1 MSWRGILAAVLI
13 VCAIFGARQFS
24 KAQQSTDSKA
34 QQNTDSK
41 AQQDTHSNEEVEI
54 CRGKNS
60 FTYEADGKRYSLPFE
75 VVDGQAVVEGDIVF
89 GQATDVL
96 NGGANNVVPV
106 VPDYVRGEPKR
117 WESNLLP
124 YIIDA
129 SVTAAD
135 RAVIQQAI
143 MAWQRATNVRFRQLS
158 GARDWKLEN
167 YVKFSGQKNQCSSNS
182 LGIKQRLS
190 GKVNEE
196 DSINVVEVAGCGQNW
211 GRIAHEIG
219 HVLGLGHQ
227 HTRGN
232 RDDYITILWSNI
244 DGPKQFCRVIWDQ
257 QALANTA
264 YDYDSIMHYASTQAA
279 KRSSDCKKVIYDGKQ
294 ECLSFLPNQ
303 AKLEQQRQTL
313 GSNVEPGQRDHLSAG
328 DIALV
333 NILYP
338 ASPPP
343 PSPAEPCVRTTT
355 TSIKVGDLTTTT
367 TTNTEP
373 CSPRS
378 PNTITEPR
386 PDHPECCQDRSGAG
400 RCRPDVCPASRVSW
414 PRPDRWCRPGWCRPR
429 PRRHCDGWIEDG
441 WQRPPF
447 DDRDGDRW

>member
-1 MSWRGILAAVLI
+1 MWRGILAAVLI
-13 VCAIFGARQFS
+13 VAAIIGARQFS
-24 KAQQSTDSKA
+24 KAQQDTSG
-34 QQNTDSK
+34 K
-41 AQQDTHSNEEVEI
+41 AQQDPSSNEEVEI
-54 CRGKNS
+54 CRGKDS

-75 VVDGQAVVEGDIVF
+75 VVDDQAVVEGDIVF

-96 NGGANNVVPV
+96 NGGANYVVPV

-129 SVTAAD
+129 SVTASD

-143 MAWQRATNVRFRQLS
+143 MAWQRATNIRFRQLS

-211 GRIAHEIG
+211 GRIAHQIG
-219 HVLGLGHQ
+219 HVLGLGHE
-227 HTRGN
+227 HSRGG

-294 ECLSFLPNQ
+294 DCLAFLPNQ
-303 AKLEQQRQTL
+303 EKLEQQRQTV

-343 PSPAEPCVRTTT
+343 PSPAQPCVRSTTTSVKVGDRTTT
-355 TSIKVGDLTTTT
+355 TTA
-367 TTNTEP
+367 NTEP

-378 PNTITEPR
+378 QKTITEPR
-386 PDHPECCQDRSGAG
+386 PDRPRCCQDRWGAG
-400 RCRPDVCPASRVSW
+400 RFCRPDGCPAIRVSW

-441 WQRPPF
+441 WERPPF
-447 DDRDGDRW
+447 DDRDDDRW

>member
-34 QQNTDSK
+34 QQ
-41 AQQDTHSNEEVEI
+41 DTSGNEEVEI

-96 NGGANNVVPV
+96 NGGANYVVPV

-124 YIIDA
+124 KIIDA
-129 SVTAAD
+129 SFPAPD
-135 RAVIQQAI
+135 PAVIQQAI

-158 GARDWKLEN
+158 GARDWKLED

-190 GKVNEE
+190 GKLNEE

-227 HTRGN
+227 HSRGN

-244 DGPKQFCRVIWDQ
+244 DGPKQICRVIWDQ
-257 QALANTA
+257 QTLANTA

-294 ECLSFLPNQ
+294 ECLAFLPNQ
-303 AKLEQQRQTL
+303 EKLDQQRQTL
-313 GSNVEPGQRDHLSAG
+313 GS
-328 DIALV
+328 
-333 NILYP
+333 
-338 ASPPP
+338 
-343 PSPAEPCVRTTT
+343 
-355 TSIKVGDLTTTT
+355 K
-367 TTNTEP
+367 
-373 CSPRS
+373 
-378 PNTITEPR
+378 
-386 PDHPECCQDRSGAG
+386 
-400 RCRPDVCPASRVSW
+400 
-414 PRPDRWCRPGWCRPR
+414 
-429 PRRHCDGWIEDG
+429 
-441 WQRPPF
+441 
-447 DDRDGDRW
+447 

>member
-13 VCAIFGARQFS
+13 VFAIIWARQFS
-24 KAQQSTDSKA
+24 KAQQDTYSKP
-34 QQNTDSK
+34 QQDTSSK
-41 AQQDTHSNEEVEI
+41 AQQDTSSKAQQDTSGNEEVEI

-75 VVDGQAVVEGDIVF
+75 VVDDQAVVEGDIVF

-96 NGGANNVVPV
+96 NGGANYVAPV

-117 WESNLLP
+117 WESNLVP

-129 SVTAAD
+129 SVTASD
-135 RAVIQQAI
+135 RAAIQQAI
-143 MAWQRATNVRFRQLS
+143 MTWQRATNIRFRQLS

-167 YVKFSGQKNQCSSNS
+167 YVKFSGQKNQCSTNS
-182 LGIKQRLS
+182 LGIKERLS
-190 GKVNEE
+190 GKVNEA

-227 HTRGN
+227 HSRGG

-257 QALANTA
+257 QTLANTA
-264 YDYDSIMHYASTQAA
+264 YDYDSIMHYAPTQAA
-279 KRSSDCKKVIYDGKQ
+279 KRSSDCKKVTYDGKQ
-294 ECLSFLPNQ
+294 DCLAFLPNQ
-303 AKLEQQRQTL
+303 EKLEQQRQSA

-338 ASPPP
+338 ASPPA
-343 PSPAEPCVRTTT
+343 PSPAQPCVRSTT
-355 TSIKVGDLTTTT
+355 TSS
-367 TTNTEP
+367 TEP
-373 CSPRS
+373 CPPRS
-378 PNTITEPR
+378 RKTIAEPR
-386 PDHPECCQDRSGAG
+386 PDRPRCCQDRWGAG
-400 RCRPDVCPASRVSW
+400 HFCRPDGCPAIRVSW
-414 PRPDRWCRPGWCRPR
+414 PRPDRWCRPGECRR
-429 PRRHCDGWIEDG
+429 GRHCDGWIEDG
-441 WQRPPF
+441 WKRPPF
-447 DDRDGDRW
+447 DDWDDDRW

>member
-13 VCAIFGARQFS
+13 VCAIIGARQFS
-24 KAQQSTDSKA
+24 TAQQDTH
-34 QQNTDSK
+34 SK
-41 AQQDTHSNEEVEI
+41 AQQDTYSKAQQDTSSKEEVEI

-75 VVDGQAVVEGDIVF
+75 VIDDQAVVEGDIVF

-96 NGGANNVVPV
+96 NGGANYVVPV
-106 VPDYVRGEPKR
+106 VPDYVRGAPKR

-129 SVTAAD
+129 SVTASD

-190 GKVNEE
+190 GKVNEQ

-219 HVLGLGHQ
+219 HVLGLGHE
-227 HTRGN
+227 HSRGG

-279 KRSSDCKKVIYDGKQ
+279 KRSSDCKKVTYDGKQ
-294 ECLSFLPNQ
+294 DCLAFLPNQ
-303 AKLEQQRQTL
+303 EKLEQQRQTGRL
-313 GSNVEPGQRDHLSAG
+313 PNHVLTAPDVARTDGAPVASVVLMRVLPSGSVGRDPTDGADLDGAAPAHGVTAMAG
-328 DIALV
+328 SRMAGR
-333 NILYP
+333 
-338 ASPPP
+338 ARHSTTG
-343 PSPAEPCVRTTT
+343 TTT
-355 TSIKVGDLTTTT
+355 G
-367 TTNTEP
+367 
-373 CSPRS
+373 
-378 PNTITEPR
+378 
-386 PDHPECCQDRSGAG
+386 G
-400 RCRPDVCPASRVSW
+400 RRELATPLSEAC
-414 PRPDRWCRPGWCRPR
+414 G
-429 PRRHCDGWIEDG
+429 I
-441 WQRPPF
+441 
-447 DDRDGDRW
+447 